1 LFDSIIQPA
10 VALTEEQEA
19 GKIASVIYFKWMQY
33 LKKGSLNIY
42 Q

>member
-19 GKIASVIYFKWMQY
+19 RKIASVIYFKWMQY
-33 LKKGSLNIY
+33 LKKGSPDIY